1 MSAKWPFRNNKR
13 RAKNKKI
20 LIYQKDI

>member
-13 RAKNKKI
+13 HAKNKKL

>member
-13 RAKNKKI
+13 RAKNKKM

>member
-13 RAKNKKI
+13 RTKNKKM

>member
-13 RAKNKKI
+13 HARNKKL

>member
-13 RAKNKKI
+13 HAKNKKL
-20 LIYQKDI
+20 LIYQKDL